1 MVLYAGDEAER
12 ERCRVA
18 ADLYYNGD
26 FTQDDVASYLGIS
39 RPWVSRLLK
48 RARALKVVT
57 IHVEPPSRR
66 PVPLENALAHAL
78 GVERCLV
85 ASSGIDETARLAAS
99 HLAAILRDNDILG
112 LAWGRTLAKTV
123 EAFEPLVAGPRGIR
137 CVALIGG
144 TSVVRPEIDADRLV
158 PMLAAKVGALP
169 HVLNA
174 PAFVENGRVRSL
186 LMNEPG
192 IRATLALAE
201 RATVTLM
208 CIGGLGSSTIHE
220 LGTLSDR
227 EFSGLRDRAA
237 VGDVCQW
244 FIDAS
249 GALVHPSPAQRMI
262 SADLAKIKTTAR
274 ERIAIVAGEDRV
286 PAILAAARGG
296 WFSTLVTDLSTARA
310 LLSAVGVRPGTV
322 ENRAVAA
329 SAATATPPPRPSP
342 VRSPT

>member
-1 MVLYAGDEAER
+1 MTVQSVGDAER
-12 ERCRVA
+12 ERCRIA

-26 FTQDDVASYLGIS
+26 FTQEDVAAYLGIS

-48 RARALKVVT
+48 RARALNVVT
-57 IHVEPPSRR
+57 IRVEAPTHR
-66 PVPLENALAHAL
+66 PVALENALARAL
-78 GVERCLV
+78 GIERCLV
-85 ASSGIDETARLAAS
+85 ASSDIDETARLAAS
-99 HLAAILRDNDILG
+99 HLATILREGDVIG

-123 EAFEPLVAGPRGIR
+123 EAFEALASAPRGIR

-158 PMLAAKVGALP
+158 PLLASKIGAAP
-169 HVLNA
+169 HVMNA
-174 PAFVENGRVRSL
+174 PAFVENARVRSL

-220 LGTLSDR
+220 LGTLSER
-227 EFSGLRDRAA
+227 EFSGLRRRGA

-249 GALVHPSPAQRMI
+249 GALVMPSPAQRMI
-262 SADLAKIKTTAR
+262 GADLAKIKTTAR
-274 ERIAIVAGEDRV
+274 ERIAIVAGEARV
-286 PAILAAARGG
+286 AAILAASRGG
-296 WFSTLVTDLSTARA
+296 WFSTLVTNLSTARA
-310 LLSAVGVRPGTV
+310 LLGAVGARPGMYESV
-322 ENRAVAA
+322 SPSRR
-329 SAATATPPPRPSP
+329 SAR
-342 VRSPT
+342 

>member
-1 MVLYAGDEAER
+1 VAPANVDDAER

-26 FTQDDVASYLGIS
+26 FTQEDVAAYLGIS

-48 RARALKVVT
+48 RAREIKVVT
-57 IHVEPPSRR
+57 IAVETPTHR
-66 PVPLENALAHAL
+66 PVPLENALAQAL
-78 GVERCLV
+78 GIERCLI
-85 ASSGIDETARLAAS
+85 ASSDIDETARLAAS
-99 HLAAILRDNDILG
+99 HLATILRDGDILG

-123 EAFEPLVAGPRGIR
+123 EAFEPLTSGPRGVR

-158 PMLAAKVGALP
+158 PMLATKIGAAP
-169 HVLNA
+169 HVMNA
-174 PAFVENGRVRSL
+174 PAFVENARVRSL

-192 IRATLALAE
+192 IRATLGLAE

-220 LGTLSDR
+220 LGTLSER
-227 EFSGLRDRAA
+227 EFSGLRTRGA

-244 FIDAS
+244 FIDSS
-249 GALVHPSPAQRMI
+249 GALVQSSTAQRMI

-274 ERIAIVAGEDRV
+274 ERIAIVAGEARV

-296 WFSTLVTDLSTARA
+296 WFSTLVTNLSTARA
-310 LLSAVGVRPGTV
+310 LLSAVGARPGMLET
-322 ENRAVAA
+322 RAVVGAA
-329 SAATATPPPRPSP
+329 KPVPIAHIDHRP
-342 VRSPT
+342 